1 MLILPNKRFEAHL
14 LYYVT
19 KYKCVTQNVFMM
31 PIIINHYFVTAPVLQ
46 ESDIFMD
53 ALTASASAKKEPKKR
68 KRRASVSKDSTSSPP
83 QSPSVSAQQT
93 SSSSSSPNAFKS
105 ITPPKFYQDT
115 LETTEKSES
124 ENQSEDKNNET
135 ERTGSTTPTDNG
147 EPAKRI
153 SGENKVVN
161 STGLKGV
168 LLHTKRSG
176 PKKTLRWKEENLVE
190 VHTFELDETERVN
203 VTKNFIDMARM
214 EMTSE
219 REALQ
224 MSRKLPNEDL
234 MDAQTSWRVLIPMDL
249 PAPLAV
255 PGSKSLEKNI
265 QFARE
270 KNILQ
275 ALYFNKRMI
284 PDSPAEPDPEIH
296 QMTDPAT
303 IPLEDPENATEQEAR
318 IQPWPEPK
326 GSPPPEPAPVIPQ
339 IFSTMQGPF
348 PTFPNVPGPPQFQGM
363 PPFAGPANFIPPNMI
378 PGAEW
383 NNGQMMAPNMGP
395 PQMMNPN
402 MPINPSI
409 FGAPGGPPE
418 NFNAMNENNFPMQFN
433 QQPNMFPPNNFNMR
447 GRGAFRRG
455 GGGPWVRMNG
465 PGVWRGG
472 GHRGGR
478 LCKNVQNHGYCRN
491 RETCHFVHPN

>member
-1 MLILPNKRFEAHL
+1 
-14 LYYVT
+14 
-19 KYKCVTQNVFMM
+19 
-31 PIIINHYFVTAPVLQ
+31 
-46 ESDIFMD
+46 MD
-53 ALTASASAKKEPKKR
+53 ALTASATAKKEPKKR
-68 KRRASVSKDSTSSPP
+68 KRRASVSKDSNSSPP
-83 QSPSVSAQQT
+83 QSPAQQT
-93 SSSSSSPNAFKS
+93 APSVSPNTFKN

-115 LETTEKSES
+115 LETTEKENDNEGAERNES
-124 ENQSEDKNNET
+124 EAA
-135 ERTGSTTPTDNG
+135 GSTTPTDIG

-153 SGENKVVN
+153 NLENKIIS

-176 PKKTLRWKEENLVE
+176 PKKSLRWKEENLVE

-203 VTKNFIDMARM
+203 VTKNFMDMARM

-234 MDAQTSWRVLIPMDL
+234 MDSQTNWRVPIPIDL
-249 PAPLAV
+249 PEPLAV

-296 QMTDPAT
+296 QMTDPAM
-303 IPLEDPENATEQEAR
+303 IPLEDPENTTGEEAR
-318 IQPWPEPK
+318 VMPWPDPK
-326 GSPPPEPAPVIPQ
+326 GSPPPEPTPVVPQ
-339 IFSTMQGPF
+339 IFPAMQGPF
-348 PTFPNVPGPPQFQGM
+348 PAFPNMAAPPHFQGM
-363 PPFAGPANFIPPNMI
+363 PPFANPGNFMPPNMM
-378 PGAEW
+378 PGGPEW
-383 NNGQMMAPNMGP
+383 NNMNNGQMMPPNMGP
-395 PQMMNPN
+395 HPQMMNPN
-402 MPINPSI
+402 MPMNPNM
-409 FGAPGGPPE
+409 FGGPPGPGGPPPDG
-418 NFNAMNENNFPMQFN
+418 FNAMNDNNFPMQFN
-433 QQPNMFPPNNFNMR
+433 QPNMFPPNNFNMNR

-455 GGGPWVRMNG
+455 GGGPWVRMNA
-465 PGVWRGG
+465 PGGWHNRGG
-472 GHRGGR
+472 AHRGGR

-491 RETCHFVHPN
+491 RDTCHFLHPN